1 MFKKILALCMSLIL
15 LFAFTACSNHSTQES
30 DSTIS
35 SVETE
40 SQSEVNENNTKT
52 ENYSD
57 ASVLIAYFSW
67 SGNTKQL
74 ADMIQK
80 EVGGDM
86 FEIKPKTPYT
96 DNINEL
102 SGIALQEQR
111 ENARPELSNHIDD
124 ISKYDIIFIG
134 YPSWWSDAP
143 MPVYT
148 FLEEYDFKG
157 KTIIPFSTYGE
168 SGFGRSIDSIK
179 SIVTD
184 STILDGLAVQEHEL
198 DKAPSKVTEWLKR
211 INLLK

>member
-1 MFKKILALCMSLIL
+1 MFKKILALCMPLIL
-15 LFAFTACSNHSTQES
+15 LFAFTACSDNSKQES
-30 DSTIS
+30 NSTVLS
-35 SVETE
+35 SETE
-40 SQSEVNENNTKT
+40 IQSEVNENNTKI
-52 ENYSD
+52 NNDSD
-57 ASVLIAYFSW
+57 ASILIAYFSW

-74 ADMIQK
+74 AEIIHK

-86 FEIKPKTPYT
+86 FEIEPKIPYT

-111 ENARPELSNHIDD
+111 DNARPELNNHIGD
-124 ISKYDIIFIG
+124 IDKYDIIFVG

-143 MPVYT
+143 MPIYT
-148 FLEEYDFKG
+148 FLEEYNFKE

-179 SIVTD
+179 SIATD
-184 STILDGLAVQEHEL
+184 STILDGLAIQEHEL
-198 DKAPSKVTEWLKR
+198 DEAQSKVTEWLKK